1 VSTNTASRVISW
13 LLPAFYTRIRYI
25 SWPKEFQ
32 ISSFEGVVGSI
43 DGTCHF
49 RNRIH
54 PRSGDLY
61 RGDKHAHFI
70 GAQVVCGLDGKF
82 FSVMLTLGHNND
94 SGAIKLTGMSAI
106 LKESD
111 IKLLAD
117 SGYPLSNINLVT
129 PDKSISVAWNNK
141 QKRLRSMIEKSIGLG
156 KAWALLYGD
165 LITHEISIL
174 LCYEIAQ
181 FHHFPN

>member
-1 VSTNTASRVISW
+1 MLLLMVLYWLRHYPRYSTLGTVFNVSTNTASRVISW

-94 SGAIKLTGMSAI
+94 
-106 LKESD
+106 
-111 IKLLAD
+111 
-117 SGYPLSNINLVT
+117 
-129 PDKSISVAWNNK
+129 
-141 QKRLRSMIEKSIGLG
+141 
-156 KAWALLYGD
+156 
-165 LITHEISIL
+165 
-174 LCYEIAQ
+174 
-181 FHHFPN
+181 